1 MRFFGQTV
9 RSIKNLR
16 ARYVLHFSILHT
28 GTHFRSK
35 IPTYLSKR
43 IFFSLSKMQFEFL
56 KKVLIFLKI
65 LKILEKLLKNTFS
78 PAFDGEVGFQKF

>member
-1 MRFFGQTV
+1 MRFYDETV

-16 ARYVLHFSILHT
+16 ARYVLHFSILHS

-35 IPTYLSKR
+35 IPMYLSSR
-43 IFFSLSKMQFEFL
+43 IFFSLAKMQFEFL